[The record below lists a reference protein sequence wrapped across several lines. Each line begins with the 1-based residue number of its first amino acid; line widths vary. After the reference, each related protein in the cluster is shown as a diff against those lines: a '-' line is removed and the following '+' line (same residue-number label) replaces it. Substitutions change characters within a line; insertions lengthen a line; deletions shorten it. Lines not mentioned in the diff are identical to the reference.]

1 MNQEPLFFSETPLRS
16 LIVED
21 DFISRCVL
29 QEILADFG
37 PCDVVTNGHEALAAH
52 RLRLEQANPYTLV
65 CLDIMMPEMT
75 GHEVLKKLRRVEAE
89 CGKDGQDGVKVIMMT
104 ALKDKEHILA
114 AFREQ
119 CDAYLIKPV
128 TLEQTLG
135 ALKQLNLLG

>member
-1 MNQEPLFFSETPLRS
+1 MNQEPYSEMPLRS

-29 QEILADFG
+29 QEIMADYG
-37 PCDVVTNGHEALAAH
+37 PCDVVSNGREALAAY

-65 CLDIMMPEMT
+65 CLDIMMPEMS
-75 GHEVLKKLRRVEAE
+75 GHEVLQQLRRLETE
-89 CGKDGQDGVKVIMMT
+89 HGRDGQDGAKVIMTT
-104 ALKDKEHILA
+104 ALNDKEHILA

-128 TLEQTLG
+128 SLEQTLG
-135 ALKQLNLLG
+135 ALKQLKLLT

>member
-1 MNQEPLFFSETPLRS
+1 MNQEPHSETPLRS

-29 QEILADFG
+29 QEIMADYG
-37 PCDVVTNGHEALAAH
+37 PCDVAANGPEALAAY

-75 GHEVLKKLRRVEAE
+75 GHEVLQKLRRLETE
-89 CGKDGQDGVKVIMMT
+89 HGKDGHDGAKVIMTT
-104 ALKDKEHILA
+104 ALNDKEHILA

-128 TLEQTLG
+128 SLEQTVG
-135 ALKQLNLLG
+135 ALKQLNLLT